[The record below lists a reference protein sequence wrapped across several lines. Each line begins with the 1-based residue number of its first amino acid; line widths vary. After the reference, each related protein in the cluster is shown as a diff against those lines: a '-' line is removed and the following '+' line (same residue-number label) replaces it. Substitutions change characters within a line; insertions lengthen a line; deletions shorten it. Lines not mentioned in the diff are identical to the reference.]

1 MMTSAEPR
9 GDVTTHST
17 NAGSDYG
24 LYAEKLDS
32 YFDGARVEIEP
43 LLPERL
49 DRVLEIGCG
58 AGATMQW
65 LRSRRTVQYTVGVE
79 LVSEA
84 ASKASAFFDTILT
97 GNIETMN
104 LPEGKFDLIVALDV
118 LEHLVDPWS
127 VVRRLHGVLNSGG
140 AVIVSIPN
148 VCHYSVALPLILRG
162 RWDYTSE
169 GLLDRTHLRFF
180 NRQSAIDLM
189 TSAGL
194 VVDKIGQTQW
204 WPNWM
209 TKLSRRAR
217 WYTMKAMGWFIP
229 RHLFDYQ
236 FLIRA
241 RAMGTPETSD
251 VPNRDATGETGAYPA
266 GGARRP
272 A

>member
-1 MMTSAEPR
+1 MTSAEPR
-9 GDVTTHST
+9 SDVTTESG
-17 NAGSDYG
+17 NAASDQT
-24 LYAEKLDS
+24 LYAEKADS
-32 YFDGARVEIEP
+32 YFDSARAEIAP
-43 LLPERL
+43 LLPERF

-58 AGATMQW
+58 AGATMNW
-65 LRSRRTVQYTVGVE
+65 LRSRRTIQYAAGVE

-84 ASKASAFFDTILT
+84 ASKASAVFDTVLT
-97 GNIETMN
+97 GNIETLN

-127 VVRRLHGVLNSGG
+127 VVRRLHGALNPGG
-140 AVIVSIPN
+140 AVIVSLPN
-148 VCHYSVALPLILRG
+148 VGHYSVALPLIARG
-162 RWDYTSE
+162 RWDYTSD

-180 NRQSAIDLM
+180 NRQSAIELM
-189 TSAGL
+189 TSTGL
-194 VVDKIGQTQW
+194 VVDKIDQTQW
-204 WPNWM
+204 WPSWM
-209 TKLSRRAR
+209 TKLSRSVR
-217 WYTMKAMGWFIP
+217 WYAMKAMGWFIP

-251 VPNRDATGETGAYPA
+251 APNRDATGETGDYRA

>member
-1 MMTSAEPR
+1 MMASAEPR
-9 GDVTTHST
+9 GDVTTDSE
-17 NAGSDYG
+17 NAGSDHA
-24 LYAEKLDS
+24 LYAEKPGS
-32 YFDGARVEIEP
+32 YFESARTEIAP

-58 AGATMQW
+58 AGATMKW
-65 LRSRRTVQYTVGVE
+65 LRSHSTVEYAVGME

-84 ASKASAFFDTILT
+84 ASKASAVFNMVLT
-97 GNIETMN
+97 GNVETTN

-127 VVRRLHGVLNSGG
+127 VVRRLHGALNPGG

-148 VCHYSVALPLILRG
+148 VCHYSIALPLIIGG
-162 RWDYTSE
+162 RWDYTSA

-180 NRQSAIDLM
+180 TRQSAIELM

-194 VVDKIGQTQW
+194 IVDKIDRIRL
-204 WPNWM
+204 WPGWT
-209 TKLSRRAR
+209 TKLSRNAR
-217 WYTMKAMGWFIP
+217 WYLTKVIGWVVP
-229 RHLFDYQ
+229 QHLLDYQ

-241 RAMGTPETSD
+241 RAIGVPETSE
-251 VPNRDATGETGAYPA
+251 VSNRDASGTTCAYPTGAP
-266 GGARRP
+266 RP